1 MLTTRARRL
10 CETSRIDCVQVLR
23 GLLHPAALPWLRD
36 PYDLEDESFRELW
49 AAPLGAQLAG
59 SARSFAVVAAATV
72 AAVHLPVRA
81 AAPAAAKDGCR
92 LLRAQRAA
100 PGCAGGSARVRRSLQ
115 ERSCG
120 SVHADAGRAES
131 ACLRAC

>member
-1 MLTTRARRL
+1 MVAQKKS
-10 CETSRIDCVQVLR
+10 SRMQVLR

-81 AAPAAAKDGCR
+81 AAPASAGDVRG
-92 LLRAQRAA
+92 LRRGPHRGPRQHLQAGEPERAPRPSGA
-100 PGCAGGSARVRRSLQ
+100 ECESVRR
-115 ERSCG
+115 RDRAG
-120 SVHADAGRAES
+120 SKL